1 MASENIRDVF
11 KKSDLLLMGV
21 CVALAAGFLVL
32 AGLNAAEAGNFLT
45 IDSLFFTAV
54 CALLALTFISI
65 PALAMRARGVNPFA
79 VGEVSPARAAEHVHF
94 EGGTSLFL
102 YVLLGLLGL
111 TVVEVFLAYKQV
123 PLHIM
128 LTLRERGIHP
138 FRVGDEIPPAR
149 AAEHVHFEGGTQLFL
164 YVLMGLLGLT
174 VIEVFLAYIHVPLHV
189 MLTLLIGLSLVKA
202 AMIVAYFMHLRFERM
217 SLVLTLIP
225 TLAVC
230 ICLLFIVFPDSF
242 RTRDHRGETTR
253 AAQGQHSTGAE
264 APAH

>member
-1 MASENIRDVF
+1 MSLI
-11 KKSDLLLMGV
+11 GV
-21 CVALAAGFLVL
+21 CVLLAAGFLLL
-32 AGLNAAEAGNFLT
+32 AGKNAADAGNFLT

-54 CALLALTFISI
+54 CMLLALTFVAI
-65 PALAMRARGVNPFA
+65 PA
-79 VGEVSPARAAEHVHF
+79 
-94 EGGTSLFL
+94 
-102 YVLLGLLGL
+102 
-111 TVVEVFLAYKQV
+111 
-123 PLHIM
+123 

-138 FRVGDEIPPAR
+138 FRVGDEIPAAR

-164 YVLMGLLGLT
+164 YVLLGLLGLT

-242 RTRDHRGETTR
+242 RAKNIR
-253 AAQGQHSTGAE
+253 ATKTSAEPVTGS
-264 APAH
+264 APAHEGH